1 MIRVVH
7 SGSRIRILTFSHPG
21 SRIQG
26 SKRHPIPDPG
36 SATLENNQKIFTFTR
51 TNFLKTKIKHR
62 TFCLCTTRIPKT
74 LDSTG
79 SLDSDPRWQID
90 IKSFK
95 KEYSL
100 FFTKRCSLFGGME
113 ASPRT
118 QKSFLLFKTKYMVY
132 RTGIR

>member
-7 SGSRIRILTFSHPG
+7 PGSRIRILTFSHPG

-36 SATLENNQKIFTFTR
+36 SATLENNQKIFTFKR
-51 TNFLKTKIKHR
+51 TNLLKTKINHR

-90 IKSFK
+90 IKRFK
-95 KEYSL
+95 KEYSVADGEKIPKL
-100 FFTKRCSLFGGME
+100 FVCKSPGTNIENPGDPFMTYFASL
-113 ASPRT
+113 T
-118 QKSFLLFKTKYMVY
+118 
-132 RTGIR
+132 